1 MAGRWPGGLPRDSLP
16 GVPHRFRDPALL
28 AQALRHRSAGSPHNE
43 RLEFLGDGLLAALTA
58 ELLYRRY
65 PGADEGRL
73 SRMRSRL
80 VRKEALAAVARR
92 VALGEHLELG
102 AGELA
107 SGGFRRESILADAL
121 EAVIAAVYLDA
132 GWAACAETVAS
143 LLQPELAALALERDA
158 KDAKTRLQEWVQ
170 GRHLPLPRY
179 RSLAEE
185 GPDHDRCYT
194 IECEAGDPP
203 LRATGRGRSRREAE
217 QAAAQALLELLHAD
231 DPSA

>member
-1 MAGRWPGGLPRDSLP
+1 
-16 GVPHRFRDPALL
+16 VPHRFRDPALL

-80 VRKEALAAVARR
+80 VRREALAAAARR
-92 VALGEHLELG
+92 IALGEHLELG

-132 GWAACAETVAS
+132 GWAACAETVAA
-143 LLQPELAALALERDA
+143 LLEPELTALSLERDA

-170 GRHLPLPRY
+170 GRHLALPRY
-179 RSLAEE
+179 RPLAEE

-231 DPSA
+231 EPRP